1 MFNLKEKLEDLEQER
16 MAQFNDP
23 RLQLPG
29 VTFYG
34 QSSLGCG
41 FTIASIVPFAPLAL
55 LLFVDDPEGVRLLQ
69 WFLVGLTTFWALTWV
84 MNYAHVG
91 KLRRQGKPGSA
102 VLVDRFE
109 YRDSEGDTQR
119 VMVYETA
126 HPQTGEPTRVMAHS
140 QVAQDRKMNIGTR
153 IEFLRLPTSK
163 ILTNLTSRVWP
174 EMWSLTPKDKLASQ
188 VTGFAV
194 ISGVLLA
201 LASLA
206 GFWLLTAMRA
216 FELTWGDVFNAVGDL
231 RIVDH
236 LISPELPL
244 WSREM
249 AGRYWALLASAGI
262 AVVTVIGAVLFQVVG
277 MFGEE

>member
-16 MAQFNDP
+16 MAQLNDP

-34 QSSLGCG
+34 QGGLGCG
-41 FTIASIVPFAPLAL
+41 FTIASILPFAPLAL

-69 WFLVGLTTFWALTWV
+69 WFLGGFTAFWALTWV

-91 KLRRQGKPGSA
+91 KLRHQGKPGSA

-153 IEFLRLPTSK
+153 IEFLRLPASK

-174 EMWSLTPKDKLASQ
+174 EMWSMTPKDKLANQ

-194 ISGVLLA
+194 ISGTLLVFA
-201 LASLA
+201 TLA
-206 GFWLLTAMRA
+206 GFQVLTAMVA
-216 FELTWGDVFNAVGDL
+216 FELTWSDVLRSTGDL
-231 RIVDH
+231 RIVDY
-236 LISPELPL
+236 LTSPELRF
-244 WSREM
+244 WYREV
-249 AGRYWALLASAGI
+249 AARYQILLPTALAAM
-262 AVVTVIGAVLFQVVG
+262 VTVIGAAFFQVVG
-277 MFGEE
+277 MMGEE